1 MEVAEQA
8 GPCDPAPRGVSGAR
22 GFIAIEHHGEGADGV
37 AERHPLPTVGSRPE
51 DRQGEVR
58 IGFAPPERGESDVSE
73 DPHLVHAQRLRAR
86 WSNHAGLPS
95 DLVLS
100 GEVALPAGDMGEPFV
115 DADDI
120 ADVAVAAL
128 TDDRHIGELY
138 ELTGPRLLTFAQAI
152 DEIATASGRD
162 VRYVPLAMDD
172 FVSGMAA
179 QNVPG
184 EVIGALRY
192 LFSEV
197 LDGRNAHL
205 TDGVQRALGR
215 EPKDFSD
222 FARDAADAGAWSV

>member
-1 MEVAEQA
+1 MAA
-8 GPCDPAPRGVSGAR
+8 A
-22 GFIAIEHHGEGADGV
+22 
-37 AERHPLPTVGSRPE
+37 PE